1 VFGDKRGTAAGQA
14 ERIVAFGFVSARAAQ
29 IAFSALMVV
38 IDRRKYSR
46 PKIQGAL
53 LAGTVLESAW
63 LARRILRSDSY
74 QDPAGRVVDT
84 VWASVGMLV
93 CEAALGEGSATPWMK
108 NVAIGAAVGA
118 AISDNPVE
126 QNIQLGILCSS
137 AFISGLRAKG
147 RDSHV
152 AGAALAVNDV
162 INWSGQHLAV
172 RTYLATYRRQ
182 ARLRDEADRR
192 AVELA
197 AERTASEERIR
208 QHRLVHN
215 RTAAVL
221 RSLAETDDIQLAS
234 ASARLEAS
242 RLRQLLRSRGE
253 MPKDLEAAL
262 SEAAELAR
270 TDGLHIELVT
280 AELVDDTSAETA
292 ASAWEAVHATLQAA
306 KQCVPAGRVVI
317 RAVSD
322 PDWVTVTIRH
332 QFTGV
337 DKAVSDEYVER
348 LGAVDRSLESAGGHA
363 EVWSGEGRGVR
374 VTIVVPV
381 AASSDGH
388 RHQPSE
394 GVPDGSSRRRPASHD
409 DGSLDEGHLHVG
421 LFGGLV
427 GGTHDDVNGSFL
439 VGNAELGPGRQTFE
453 AGAEQGFGRHDPRQ
467 RRAADDALGIALA
480 AQSSHTPRM
489 TKALGHVL
497 GRNIQFGRVDEP
509 PTTKEGESGSGVLP
523 DELTRIRRALATMFL
538 TWRFSGLA
546 TGLAALVAG
555 RRSYHSAAGAAALV
569 LGGTVESG
577 WIAKRLIAN
586 GYRFDGLVRSVDVA
600 TAVGLL
606 VGVRNNLGREHRWT
620 WLNWAPWSF
629 AAATVCLCADDMEN
643 LRVGPAGTAVI
654 CGSCGLL
661 ADRWADRLVNP
672 IGLAG
677 MFVVARPFFR
687 RFFTAAEQIERSRVE
702 TIEEEQRIAIEQE
715 RFRQMRLLHDS
726 ALQTLEAVGSGRIA
740 EPALVRAMALEEAT
754 LLEHELEGDRSIGTL
769 AQEIS
774 GVIDLQ
780 MKRGL
785 EIDLRADDRATVAP
799 QVLAALRDACNE
811 SLTNVRKHAGTNKAS
826 VEVAVVTGGV
836 QVTIADQ
843 GVGFDPLGHVGFGM
857 PQSIRQRMTDVGGTS
872 EVDSAPGSGT
882 RVVLWGPA

>member
-1 VFGDKRGTAAGQA
+1 
-14 ERIVAFGFVSARAAQ
+14 
-29 IAFSALMVV
+29 MV
-38 IDRRKYSR
+38 ILDRRKYSK

-63 LARRILRSDSY
+63 LARRILRTDSY
-74 QDPAGRVVDT
+74 EDRVGRVVDT

-93 CEAALGEGSATPWMK
+93 CEAGLGEGSAAPWMK
-108 NVAIGAAVGA
+108 NIAIGAALGA

-126 QNIQLGILCSS
+126 QDIQLGILCSA

-152 AGAALAVNDV
+152 AGVALAVNDV
-162 INWSGQHLAV
+162 INWTGQHLAV
-172 RTYLATYRRQ
+172 RTHLATYRRQ

-197 AERTASEERIR
+197 AERTASEERTR
-208 QHRLVHN
+208 QHRLVHS

-306 KQCVPAGRVVI
+306 KQWVPSGRVVI

-322 PDWVTVTIRH
+322 PDWVTVTVRH

-337 DKAVSDEYVER
+337 DKTTSDEYVEH
-348 LGAVDRSLESAGGHA
+348 LSAVDRSLESAGGHA

-374 VTIVVPV
+374 VTIVLPV
-381 AASSDGH
+381 RARSDGH
-388 RHQPSE
+388 RHQPSD
-394 GVPDGSSRRRPASHD
+394 GVPDGDGRSGPAGHD
-409 DGSLDEGHLHVG
+409 HGSLDEGDLHVG

-427 GGTHDDVNGSFL
+427 SGTHDDVHGSVL
-439 VGNAELGPGRQTFE
+439 VGNAEIGPGRQTLE
-453 AGAEQGFGRHDPRQ
+453 AGAEQRFGRDDPREW
-467 RRAADDALGIALA
+467 RVGGDPLGVTVA

-497 GRNIQFGRVDEP
+497 GRNIQFERVHELP
-509 PTTKEGESGSGVLP
+509 GTKEGESSSGVLP
-523 DELTRIRRALATMFL
+523 DELTRVHRALATMFL

-546 TGLAALVAG
+546 TGFAALVAG
-555 RRSYHSAAGAAALV
+555 RRSYRSAAVAAAYV

-586 GYRFDGLVRSVDVA
+586 GYRFEGRVRNVDVA

-606 VGVRNNLGREHRWT
+606 VGVRNNLGREHRST

-629 AAATVCLCADDMEN
+629 AAASVCLCADDTGN
-643 LRVGPAGTAVI
+643 LRSGLAGTAVI

-672 IGLAG
+672 IGLAA
-677 MFVVARPFFR
+677 MFVVSRPFFR
-687 RFFTAAEQIERSRVE
+687 RFFTAADQIERSRIE
-702 TIEEEQRIAIEQE
+702 TIEEEERIAIEQE

-740 EPALVRAMALEEAT
+740 EPALVRATALEEAT

-769 AQEIS
+769 TQEIS

-785 EIDLRADDRATVAP
+785 EIDLRGDETAVVAP
-799 QVLAALRDACNE
+799 VVLAALRDACNE

-826 VEVAVVTGGV
+826 VEIAVVTGGV
-836 QVTIADQ
+836 QVTIADE
-843 GVGFDPLGHVGFGM
+843 GVGFNPSGHVGFGL
-857 PQSIRQRMTDVGGTS
+857 PQSIKQRMTDVGGTS
-872 EVDSAPGSGT
+872 EVDSAPGNGT